1 MKKIIIK
8 VITRLILLLI
18 LIYLLM
24 YESNADISYLYANF

>member
-1 MKKIIIK
+1 MKKILIK
-8 VITRLILLLI
+8 ILTRLILLLI

>member
-1 MKKIIIK
+1 MKKMIIK
-8 VITRLILLLI
+8 ILTRLVLLLI

>member
-8 VITRLILLLI
+8 VIARLILLLM

-24 YESNADISYLYANF
+24 YEGNADISYLYANF

>member
-1 MKKIIIK
+1 MKKIVIK
-8 VITRLILLLI
+8 IFTRLILLAI

>member
-1 MKKIIIK
+1 MKKMIIK
-8 VITRLILLLI
+8 ILTRLILLLI

>member
-8 VITRLILLLI
+8 ILARLILLLI

>member
-8 VITRLILLLI
+8 ISTRLILLLI